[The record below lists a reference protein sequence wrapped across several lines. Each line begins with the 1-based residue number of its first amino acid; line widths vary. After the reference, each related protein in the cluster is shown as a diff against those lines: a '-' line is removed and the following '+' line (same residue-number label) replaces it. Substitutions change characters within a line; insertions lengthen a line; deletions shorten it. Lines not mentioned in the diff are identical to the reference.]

1 MIDDMIIKLALL
13 CFSGK
18 DHQNVVKLEV
28 CAIADLINEPGAK
41 YGIFLLGVVGHMT
54 TRRWPD
60 DVARGPDV
68 VHH

>member
-41 YGIFLLGVVGHMT
+41 
-54 TRRWPD
+54 
-60 DVARGPDV
+60 
-68 VHH
+68 